1 MKIVVQRVTSAS
13 VEVNNQVVGQIKR
26 GYVLLVGICVTD
38 TLKEVEYLAKKVAS
52 LRIFEDGQ
60 GKLNHSIHQVNGQ
73 ILSISQFTLYGDA
86 SEGNRPSF
94 TKAAKGEVALPL
106 FQHFNQVLRLE
117 YGIDVQEGVFG
128 EHMMVHLVNDG
139 PVTILLQRP

>member
-13 VEVNNQVVGQIKR
+13 VEVHNQVVGQIKR
-26 GYVLLVGICVTD
+26 GYVLLVGICLSD

-52 LRIFEDGQ
+52 LRIFEDEQ
-60 GKLNHSIHQVNGQ
+60 GKLNHSIHHVNGQ

-94 TKAAKGEVALPL
+94 TQAAKGEVALPL
-106 FQHFNQVLRLE
+106 FQYFNQVLRLE

>member
-13 VEVNNQVVGQIKR
+13 VEVHNQVVGQIKR

>member
-13 VEVNNQVVGQIKR
+13 VEVHNQVVGQIKR
-26 GYVLLVGICVTD
+26 GYVLLVGICLSD

-52 LRIFEDGQ
+52 LRIFEDEQ
-60 GKLNHSIHQVNGQ
+60 GKLNHSIHHVNGQ

-94 TKAAKGEVALPL
+94 TQAAKGEVALPL

>member
-13 VEVNNQVVGQIKR
+13 VEVHHQVVGQIKR

-52 LRIFEDGQ
+52 LRIFEDEQ

-94 TKAAKGEVALPL
+94 TQAAKGEVALPL
-106 FQHFNQVLRLE
+106 FQHFNHVLRLE

>member
-13 VEVNNQVVGQIKR
+13 VEVHNQVVGQIKR

-38 TLKEVEYLAKKVAS
+38 SLKEVEYLAKKVAS
-52 LRIFEDGQ
+52 LRIFEDEQ
-60 GKLNHSIHQVNGQ
+60 GKLNHSIHHVNGQ

-94 TKAAKGEVALPL
+94 TQAAKGEVALPL

-128 EHMMVHLVNDG
+128 EHMMIHLVNDG